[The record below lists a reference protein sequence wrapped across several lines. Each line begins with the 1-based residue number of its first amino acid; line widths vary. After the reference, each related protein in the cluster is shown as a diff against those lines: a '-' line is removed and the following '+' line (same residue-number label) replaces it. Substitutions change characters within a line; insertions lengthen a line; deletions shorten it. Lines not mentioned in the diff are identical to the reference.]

1 LILGQLITWAPFILL
16 VVFWFVIM
24 NRMQGGGPG
33 GAVAFGKSRA
43 KMLQGAQGKVTFNDV
58 AGVDEAKEELAEII
72 DFLKDPGKYQKLGGK
87 IPKGV
92 LLLGPPGT
100 GKTLLAR
107 AVAGEAGRPFFSIS
121 GSDFVEMFVGV
132 GASRVR
138 DLFEQG
144 KKNAPCIIFIDEID
158 AVGRHRGAGLG
169 GGHDER
175 EQTLNAMLVEMDGF
189 EANTGVILM
198 AATNRPDVLDPA
210 LIRPGRFDRQVV
222 VDRPDLK
229 GREGILKV
237 HSKNVALDTG
247 VDVSVLAR
255 RTPGFTGA
263 DLANLVNEGALLAA
277 RRGKKAVGMSELEE
291 AIDRVMAGPQRRS
304 RVMSDR
310 ERRVIAWH
318 ESGHALTAK
327 LTPNT
332 DPVHKI
338 SIIPRGV
345 GMLGYVMQLPT
356 EDRFVVQREEMLSK
370 LAVSLGGRVAE
381 EITFGDVSTGASND
395 LQKATETARAMVM
408 RFGMSE
414 KIGRV
419 AYGGDER
426 EVFLGRDFGR
436 EKNYSE
442 KTAEAID
449 VEVKRF
455 IEAAYKQAKV
465 LLTAN
470 KKKLDLLAKT
480 LLEKEVIEG
489 DELDAL
495 LGIKSTRKPKTPIVP
510 VVGGDGSGPT
520 ASAPLINPAPSPA

>member
-1 LILGQLITWAPFILL
+1 
-16 VVFWFVIM
+16 
-24 NRMQGGGPG
+24 
-33 GAVAFGKSRA
+33 
-43 KMLQGAQGKVTFNDV
+43 
-58 AGVDEAKEELAEII
+58 
-72 DFLKDPGKYQKLGGK
+72 
-87 IPKGV
+87 
-92 LLLGPPGT
+92 
-100 GKTLLAR
+100 
-107 AVAGEAGRPFFSIS
+107 
-121 GSDFVEMFVGV
+121 
-132 GASRVR
+132 
-138 DLFEQG
+138 
-144 KKNAPCIIFIDEID
+144 
-158 AVGRHRGAGLG
+158 
-169 GGHDER
+169 
-175 EQTLNAMLVEMDGF
+175 
-189 EANTGVILM
+189 
-198 AATNRPDVLDPA
+198 
-210 LIRPGRFDRQVV
+210 
-222 VDRPDLK
+222 
-229 GREGILKV
+229 
-237 HSKNVALDTG
+237 
-247 VDVSVLAR
+247 
-255 RTPGFTGA
+255 
-263 DLANLVNEGALLAA
+263 
-277 RRGKKAVGMSELEE
+277 
-291 AIDRVMAGPQRRS
+291 MAGPQRRS

-455 IEAAYKQAKV
+455 IEAAYKQAKT

-495 LGIKSTRKPKTPIVP
+495 LGIKSPRKPKTPPIVP
-510 VVGGDGSGPT
+510 VVGGDGPTKPT
-520 ASAPLINPAPSPA
+520 ATAPLINPAPSPA